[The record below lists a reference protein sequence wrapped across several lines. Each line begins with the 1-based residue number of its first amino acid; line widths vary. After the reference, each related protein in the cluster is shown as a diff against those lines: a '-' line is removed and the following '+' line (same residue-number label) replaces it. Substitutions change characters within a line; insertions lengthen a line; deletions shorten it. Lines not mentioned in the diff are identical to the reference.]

1 MYKTTLTK
9 EELAYNLAYQIT
21 THPETPIKE
30 TVFSFLQSVEKNQKN
45 NKETLDNK

>member
-21 THPETPIKE
+21 IHPETPIKE
-30 TVFSFLQSVEKNQKN
+30 IIFSFLQSVEKIKN